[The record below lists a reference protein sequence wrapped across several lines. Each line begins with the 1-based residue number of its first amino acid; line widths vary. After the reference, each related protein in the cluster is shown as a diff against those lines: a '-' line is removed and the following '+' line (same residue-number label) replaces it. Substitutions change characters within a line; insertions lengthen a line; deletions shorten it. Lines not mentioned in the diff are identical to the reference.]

1 MKEFVPNYE
10 NIVKA
15 AKNIEVARIPLYEH
29 GIGHKVMQ
37 DILNKSLN
45 DLVYG
50 DFNDKKEYVRR
61 ISEFYKK
68 VGYDFVNFDMNIG
81 GAMPGAGALGGHV
94 DPVIKDREDFEK
106 YPWDECPKIYFDKY
120 GDYFKALNE
129 AIPADMKAFGG
140 PGNGIF
146 ECVQELVG
154 FENLCYIKADDEDLY
169 ADLFKKVGETN
180 YKIWKQFLELYSD
193 VYCVARFGDDLGYKS
208 STMLN
213 KEDIVDYIIPEYAKI
228 IELIHSY
235 NMPFLYHSC
244 GCIFDVMDEIITV
257 AKIDA
262 KHSNEDQ
269 IAPFPAWVEKYGDR
283 IGNFGGIDTDAVCR
297 LGKEE
302 MKDYITE
309 VVAKCKGHGGFAF
322 GSGNSIPDYVPT
334 EQFINMNE
342 IIRSLRNE
350 N

>member
-1 MKEFVPNYE
+1 MKSFEPKFE

-15 AKNIEVARIPLYEH
+15 AKNIEVERIPLYEH
-29 GIGHKVMQ
+29 GIGHKVME
-37 DILNKSLN
+37 DILNKSLV
-45 DLVYG
+45 DIIYG
-50 DFNDKKEYVRR
+50 DFDDKKEYVRR

-68 VGYDFVNFDMNIG
+68 MGYDFVNFDMNIG
-81 GAMPGAGALGGHV
+81 GAMPGSGALGGHV
-94 DPVIKDREDFEK
+94 DPVIKNRDDFNK
-106 YPWDECPKIYFDKY
+106 YPWDTVSEIYFEKY

-129 AIPADMKAFGG
+129 VIPTDMKAFGG

-154 FENLCYIKADDEDLY
+154 FENLCYIKADDEELY
-169 ADLFKKVGETN
+169 ADLFNKVGETN
-180 YKIWKQFLELYSD
+180 YKIWKHFLDNYSD
-193 VYCVARFGDDLGYKS
+193 AYCVHRFGDDLGFKS
-208 STMLN
+208 ATMLA

-235 NMPFLYHSC
+235 KKPFLYHSC
-244 GCIFDVMDEIITV
+244 GCIFNVMDDIIV
-257 AKIDA
+257 KAKIDA

-269 IAPFPAWVEKYGDR
+269 IAPFPVWVEKYGDR

-302 MKDYITE
+302 MRDYITE
-309 VVAKCKGHGGFAF
+309 VVEKCKGHGGFAF

-334 EQFINMNE
+334 ENFIAMNE
-342 IIRSLRNE
+342 IIRGLRNE
-350 N
+350 